1 MRLCVSLEECVDSGV
16 GAAIFT
22 VCSGGPKPTK
32 TLRARIRRRVFRRPQ
47 IQDRRSKTVDPKAK
61 VANPLEECD
70 DSGFTGPAPRFKF
83 QGLKFDFFASGAPK
97 LTKNLARASAGA
109 KIRRSLG
116 SEI

>member
-1 MRLCVSLEECVDSGV
+1 MSGLPFYRV
-16 GAAIFT
+16 FWRSQTDKNLA
-22 VCSGGPKPTK
+22 
-32 TLRARIRRRVFRRPQ
+32 RAYPEARFRRPQ
-47 IQDRRSKTVDPKAK
+47 IQDRRSKTADPKAK
-61 VANPLEECD
+61 VANPSEDCD